1 MYRRFFMYKKL
12 FIGLIIVLLCFSPV
26 AAKDWNSFAG
36 GVDHNGYRDESSDF
50 VTNLWTFNMESP
62 VHSSPAIYK
71 DYVYFVSNDGILKA
85 IDMETGEEEWH
96 LDLESPTNS
105 SPIIH
110 KNRLYVGCEDGLKA
124 ININS
129 HEIVWDYD
137 CGNVASTP
145 FYYNDVI
152 YFGSDDGHLYGL
164 DKDGKVEFNKKLD
177 GELKSSPVVI
187 DDAIYIGS
195 TNTKFYSIDT
205 DKSKNWDFTT
215 GDEILSSPS
224 YVNDTV
230 IFGSS
235 DGNVYC
241 LNESNGDL
249 VWKVD
254 LSNKVISS
262 PTVDEHDSSVYIGS
276 DEGNLT
282 CLDIRDGTLKW
293 SHQAGDKVRS
303 TAALKDNLVA
313 FGSNNGYLY
322 VLNKYT
328 GAEEFTYNPGTILF
342 NSAITS
348 SPVIN
353 GNSLLFGDDSGHVYS
368 LNIEKYEVPG
378 SMQMF
383 CSLGVLIVLIV
394 VALVIAVKVKGRNK

>member
-1 MYRRFFMYKKL
+1 MYKKL
-12 FIGLIIVLLCFSPV
+12 LIGLIVVLLCLSPI
-26 AAKDWNSFAG
+26 AAENWNSFAG
-36 GVDHNGYRDESSDF
+36 GVDHNSYRDESSDF

-62 VHSSPAIYK
+62 IHSSPAVYK
-71 DYVYFVSNDGILKA
+71 DYAYVVSDNGILKA
-85 IDMETGEEEWH
+85 IDMETGEEEWD

-105 SPIIH
+105 SPIVH
-110 KNRLYVGCEDGLKA
+110 KNMLYIGCEDGLKA
-124 ININS
+124 VDINS
-129 HEIVWDYD
+129 HKIKWDYD
-137 CGNVASTP
+137 CDNVESTP
-145 FYYNDVI
+145 FYHDDVI

-164 DKDGKVEFNKKLD
+164 NDDGKVKFNKKLD
-177 GELKSSPVVI
+177 GELKSSPIVVG
-187 DDAIYIGS
+187 DTIYIGS
-195 TNTKFYSIDT
+195 TNTKLYSIDT
-205 DKSKNWDFTT
+205 DESKNWDFTT
-215 GDEILSSPS
+215 GDEILSSPG

-235 DGNVYC
+235 DGNIYC

-249 VWKVD
+249 IWKQD

-262 PTVDEHDSSVYIGS
+262 PTIDEHDNSVYIGS

-293 SHQAGDKVRS
+293 SHQTGDKVQS

-313 FGSNNGYLY
+313 FGSNNGVLY

-328 GAEEFTYNPGTILF
+328 GAEEFTYNPGTVLF

-348 SPVIN
+348 SPVIY
-353 GNSLLFGDDSGHVYS
+353 GNSLIFGDDSGYVYS

-378 SMQMF
+378 SMQLF
-383 CSLGVLIVLIV
+383 YSLGVLIVLIIIVLV
-394 VALVIAVKVKGRNK
+394 VVVKLRGRNK